1 MSTNIHRAIVSYSN
15 ASTGEIKVRIPAK
28 FDSNT
33 TLDVSPIARS
43 AVGGV
48 WPVPTINSQIVIA
61 SDDDSFTNIF
71 WIQVSPES
79 ATSLTAI
86 QAQIDT
92 KAPLLNPIFTGT
104 PSAPLA
110 VTTTNTTQLATTSFV
125 QQEITALIGGAPTAL
140 NTLTELAS
148 AINNDA
154 SYATTL
160 TTALALKAPLYA
172 ASPIGMITA
181 YAGSTAPTNWL
192 MCYGQTVS
200 RTTYASLFAII
211 STTYNT
217 GGEAGTDFRLPDLRG
232 RTIAGLD
239 NMGGTD
245 AGRLSTANNLGTT
258 TGAETVTL
266 ATTEIPSHG
275 HTPTVTNN
283 TVASAAGSS
292 HGHTPT
298 VTNNAVNT
306 GNQNADHTHTFGT
319 SGASVD
325 HSHTTNGGGAHSHNI
340 GLRTGPASSTH
351 TNTNEASAGGGTYAL
366 SAGPIAGVGDH
377 THTTGGH
384 SADHSHS
391 GTTAGMN
398 VNHFHAVTSNVAV
411 TLSDESSHNHSVT
424 SNVTVTNANTGGGG
438 AHSNMQPTMTIN
450 YIILAGA

>member
-43 AVGGV
+43 AVGGI
-48 WPVPTINSQIVIA
+48 WPVPAVNSQIVVA

-71 WIQVSPES
+71 WIQVAPDP

-92 KAPLLNPIFTGT
+92 KAPLLNPILTGT

-110 VTTTNTTQLATTSFV
+110 VTATNTTQLATTSFV

-200 RTTYASLFAII
+200 RTTYALLFAII

-245 AGRLSTANNLGTT
+245 AGRLSTDNTLGTT
-258 TGAETVTL
+258 IGAETVTL
-266 ATTEIPSHG
+266 TSAQSGVPAHNHANTAAFTGTAASHNHTQDAHNHTQDAHNHTQNAHG
-275 HTPTVTNN
+275 HSYRINITHSDGEVVTGEYLTTGLGYGTVRRRYADSVDGNTATNN
-283 TVASAAGSS
+283 
-292 HGHTPT
+292 
-298 VTNNAVNT
+298 
-306 GNQNADHTHTFGT
+306 
-319 SGASVD
+319 
-325 HSHTTNGGGAHSHNI
+325 
-340 GLRTGPASSTH
+340 
-351 TNTNEASAGGGTYAL
+351 
-366 SAGPIAGVGDH
+366 
-377 THTTGGH
+377 
-384 SADHSHS
+384 
-391 GTTAGMN
+391 GTTATNQSTTATNQSASITPAGNIAMTN
-398 VNHFHAVTSNVAV
+398 LSNTAADAA
-411 TLSDESSHNHSVT
+411 S
-424 SNVTVTNANTGGGG
+424 
-438 AHSNMQPTMTIN
+438 AHSNMQPTMTVN